1 MWSTFPAKRNHF
13 LLHLEVVWQQHLFP
27 GTKFPVVKSCFYF
40 FHFLRNRIL
49 LWRRLCH
56 DDIHLSLKLIF
67 GLFVLCIRNYRPSN
81 IDAEFCY
88 WYQESLR
95 DTIVVVLWNHSI
107 LTTLASD
114 VWTWMFVDVTQITR
128 RFYKRKTCD
137 RRKPVGS
144 LERLVY
150 FYAIMSVGG
159 RRMENYSLVGERKKE
174 LFTRK
179 LLTFFWN
186 FLTVAKKIER
196 VGNLAARWR
205 WRIVFVRKRR
215 GRRWKGGKMYHSGL
229 KMLFFFL
236 FFIWC
241 LPWIVG
247 GVLVGSSCKTF
258 PPFKKSKKKKN
269 SLWFSWLLSASSTA
283 LTAS

>member
-1 MWSTFPAKRNHF
+1 MSKCEA
-13 LLHLEVVWQQHLFP
+13 
-27 GTKFPVVKSCFYF
+27 
-40 FHFLRNRIL
+40 HFLRKETTFFFI
-49 LWRRLCH
+49 
-56 DDIHLSLKLIF
+56 LKLCGNNIF
-67 GLFVLCIRNYRPSN
+67 SQAPNSQWSNHVLLFFLFSQKQDLTLETVVSRRYSFKFKTNLGLFALCIRNYRPSN

-159 RRMENYSLVGERKKE
+159 RRMEYYSLVGERKKE

-186 FLTVAKKIER
+186 FLTVAKKMER
-196 VGNLAARWR
+196 VGNLTTRWR

-229 KMLFFFL
+229 KMLFFFSSS
-236 FFIWC
+236 FDVC
-241 LPWIVG
+241 LG
-247 GVLVGSSCKTF
+247 
-258 PPFKKSKKKKN
+258 
-269 SLWFSWLLSASSTA
+269 
-283 LTAS
+283 